1 LKIEEYIQRAP
12 HSYFFVSF
20 ADADLDLEYLEDFT
34 ESTVEF
40 LGRAAVEAATK
51 TRDLSDGLK
60 AIASDAEYLY
70 GALYASDVHQAS
82 IIASIIFLERQM
94 KDFTRGLKFGLQLGL
109 GMRDLSGSLLERFR
123 KYCEK
128 VARLDFG
135 LQAVEWQNMRGV
147 VEIRNCLVHSSGNL
161 DHFNKKQ
168 EVIAFAERHG
178 TPRIEA
184 SWVRVEEAT
193 VRVVLKLLKDFIES
207 IYKCA
212 LKRFPKESDR
222 LSVPEGEVDGSAGE
236 VEG

>member
-1 LKIEEYIQRAP
+1 MKIEEYIERAP
-12 HSYFFVSF
+12 HNYFFGSLV
-20 ADADLDLEYLEDFT
+20 DADMELEYLEDFT

-60 AIASDAEYLY
+60 AIAGDAEYLY
-70 GALYASDVHQAS
+70 GAMYASDVYQAS

-109 GMRDLSGSLLERFR
+109 GMRDLSGSVLERFR

-135 LQAVEWQNMRGV
+135 LQQVEWQNIRGV
-147 VEIRNCLVHSSGNL
+147 VEMRNWLVHSSGNI

-168 EVIAFAERHG
+168 EVIAFVERHG
-178 TPRIEA
+178 TPHIED
-184 SWVRVEEAT
+184 SWIRVEEAT
-193 VRVVLKLLKDFIES
+193 VRVVLKLLRDFIES

-212 LKRFPKESDR
+212 LERFPKESDR
-222 LSVPEGEVDGSAGE
+222 LSVREEETEGSAGE
-236 VEG
+236 VEV